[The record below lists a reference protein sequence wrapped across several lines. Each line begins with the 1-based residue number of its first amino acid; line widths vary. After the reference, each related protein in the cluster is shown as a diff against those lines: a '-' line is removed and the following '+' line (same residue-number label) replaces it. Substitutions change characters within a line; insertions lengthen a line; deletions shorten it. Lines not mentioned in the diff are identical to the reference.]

1 MKLTKYYYKDIFNR
15 AVPASF
21 TEVEKSE
28 FLQFCQEY
36 CAVVSGHG
44 RFEKGRFFYYFG
56 ESSKGKGIEVPSNMT
71 YKEWK
76 EIYKIK

>member
-28 FLQFCQEY
+28 LLFLL
-36 CAVVSGHG
+36 V
-44 RFEKGRFFYYFG
+44 
-56 ESSKGKGIEVPSNMT
+56 
-71 YKEWK
+71 
-76 EIYKIK
+76 